1 MLGLVQVAILAGVA
15 TVLAD
20 EWAHRDEL
28 AARRFRELNPGT
40 VAGVVDQS
48 RNLRWHRVGFRQR
61 LELVALAA
69 GIVLASLQSWTA
81 FGLAALLMGSVVS
94 LVFDISFNIRFGQP
108 WWYAGTTAWTDEWL
122 ARLGASLPVAMQG
135 GKLAAAVELLVVVA
149 SSVAWLIL
157 V

>member
-1 MLGLVQVAILAGVA
+1 MAGMLNVAILIGVA
-15 TVLAD
+15 TLLAD

-28 AARRFRELNPGT
+28 AARRFRELSPAT

-48 RNLRWHRVGFRQR
+48 RNLRWHRAGFRQR

-69 GIVLASLQSWTA
+69 GVVLATTQSWLA
-81 FGLAALLMGSVVS
+81 FGLALLLMGSVVS

-108 WWYAGTTAWTDEWL
+108 WWYGGTTAWTDEWMY
-122 ARLGASLPVAMQG
+122 RMGVANHING
-135 GKLAAAVELLVVVA
+135 GKVAATVELLAVVGSA
-149 SSVAWLIL
+149 VAWLIL